1 MSASAETAPI
11 PESGRKPKPPPTGTA
26 PFAGFEWLLAGRY
39 LRTRRREGFVSV
51 IAGFS
56 FLGILLGVATLIIV
70 MSVMNGFRKELL
82 EKIVGVNGHI
92 FVTPIDR
99 PLDDYLMVAQRLR
112 QVQGVKLAIPLVEG
126 QALASSQVGNGGV
139 LVRGVSE
146 ADIKAI
152 PFVGGNIRRGT
163 LDGFDTAGGVAIG
176 QRLANSLGLQA
187 GDTITLVSPRGAS
200 TPFGTAPRIKA
211 YPVQAVFEIGMTEFD
226 ASFVFMPLAESQAY
240 FNRDGDVNVIEIF
253 IDNPDRTQAVRDAIE
268 ADAPRPLALSDWRQR
283 NRSFFNALEVERNV
297 MFIILALIVLVAAL
311 NIVSGLIMLVKD
323 KTADIAIMRTMG
335 ASAGTVLRVFLIT
348 GAAIG
353 VFGTLAGLGLGV
365 VFANNIKSIMAA
377 LNFVTGANLW
387 DPTVRFL
394 SDIPSVIDWREVAS
408 VVAMALTLSLLAT
421 LYPAWKA
428 ARLDPV
434 QALRMG

>member
-1 MSASAETAPI
+1 MNVAVETPVSAE
-11 PESGRKPKPPPTGTA
+11 SQPTGTR

-92 FVTPIDR
+92 FATPIDR
-99 PLDDYLMVAQRLR
+99 PLDDYMAVAERLR
-112 QVQGVKLAIPLVEG
+112 KVQGVRQAIPLVEG
-126 QALASSQVGNGGV
+126 QALASSQTGNGGV
-139 LVRGVSE
+139 LVRGILE

-152 PFVGGNIRRGT
+152 PFVGGNVRRGT
-163 LDGFDTAGGVAIG
+163 LDGFDAGGGVAIG
-176 QRLANSLGLQA
+176 QRLANSLGLTV
-187 GDTITLVSPRGAS
+187 GESITIVSPRGAS

-211 YPVQAVFEIGMTEFD
+211 YPVQAIFEIGMTEFD
-226 ASFVFMPLAESQAY
+226 ASFVFMPLTEAQAY

-253 IDNPDRTQAVRDAIE
+253 VDNPDRTQAVRDAIE
-268 ADAPRPLALSDWRQR
+268 ADAPRPLVLSDWRQR
-283 NRSFFNALEVERNV
+283 NRTFFNALEVERNV
-297 MFIILALIVLVAAL
+297 MFLILTLIVLVAAL

-335 ASAGTVLRVFLIT
+335 ATRGTVLRVFLIT

-353 VFGTLAGLGLGV
+353 VFGTLAGLALGV
-365 VFANNIKSIMAA
+365 VFANNIQSIMAG
-377 LNFVTGANLW
+377 LNWLLGANLW

-394 SDIPSVIDWREVAS
+394 SNIPSVIDWREVAS
-408 VVAMALTLSLLAT
+408 VVAMALILSLLAT

>member
-1 MSASAETAPI
+1 VSVATDSDRQGEP
-11 PESGRKPKPPPTGTA
+11 PSGTR

-92 FVTPIDR
+92 FATPIDR
-99 PLDDYLMVAQRLR
+99 PLDDYDIVSQRLR
-112 QVQGVKLAIPLVEG
+112 SIPGIKMAIPLVEG
-126 QALASSQVGNGGV
+126 QALASSQTGNGGV
-139 LVRGVSE
+139 LVRGIRE

-152 PFVGGNIRRGT
+152 PYIGGNVRRGT
-163 LDGFDTAGGVAIG
+163 LDGFDTGGGVAIG
-176 QRLANSLGLQA
+176 KRLADSLGLMP
-187 GDTITLVSPRGAS
+187 GDSINIISPKGAS

-211 YPVQAVFEIGMTEFD
+211 YPIQAVFEIGMTEFD
-226 ASFVFMPLAESQAY
+226 ASFVFMPLTEAQAY

-253 IDNPDRTQAVRDAIE
+253 VDNPDRTQVVRDAIE
-268 ADAPRPLALSDWRQR
+268 ADAPRPLVLSDWRQR

-297 MFIILALIVLVAAL
+297 MFIILTLIVLVAAL

-323 KTADIAIMRTMG
+323 KTADVAIMRTMG
-335 ASAGTVLRVFLIT
+335 ATSGTVMRVFLIT

-353 VFGTLAGLGLGV
+353 VIGTIAGLALGI
-365 VFANNIKSIMAA
+365 VFAKNIKSIMAA
-377 LNFVTGANLW
+377 LNWVTGANLW

-394 SDIPSVIDWREVAS
+394 SDIPSVIDWGEVTS
-408 VVAMALTLSLLAT
+408 VVVMALVLSLLAT

>member
-1 MSASAETAPI
+1 MSVATGTKSRSEA
-11 PESGRKPKPPPTGTA
+11 PTGTK

-92 FVTPIDR
+92 FATPIDR
-99 PLDDYLMVAQRLR
+99 PLDDYDVVSQRLR
-112 QVQGVKLAIPLVEG
+112 SIPGIKLAIPLVEG
-126 QALASSQVGNGGV
+126 QALASSQTGNGGV
-139 LVRGVSE
+139 LVRGIRE

-152 PFVGGNIRRGT
+152 PFIGGNIKSGS
-163 LDGFDTAGGVAIG
+163 LDGFDGTPGVAIG
-176 QRLANSLGLQA
+176 RRLANSLGIQA
-187 GDTITLVSPRGAS
+187 GDSMTLVSPQGAS

-211 YPVQAVFEIGMTEFD
+211 YPVKAIFEIGMTEFD
-226 ASFVFMPLAESQAY
+226 GSFVYMPLSEAQAY

-253 IDNPDRTQAVRDAIE
+253 VDDPDRTQAVRDAIE
-268 ADAPRPLALSDWRQR
+268 ADAPRPLVLSDWRQR

-297 MFIILALIVLVAAL
+297 MFIILTLIVLVAAL

-335 ASAGTVLRVFLIT
+335 ATSGTVLRVFLIT

-365 VFANNIKSIMAA
+365 VFAKNIKVIMAG
-377 LNFVTGANLW
+377 LNWITGANLW

-408 VVAMALTLSLLAT
+408 VVVMALVLSLLAT